1 METKAISWIFYTI
14 ELNEGMCL
22 CQCAGPTCMFCV
34 SFPEATVQGA
44 TIRFQ
49 MLVSATLHG
58 ATAQKLWDDI
68 FGLCLCLSHQFTQL
82 RFGNT
87 RRWWETLGD
96 ILNRDKSCDYTKW
109 GHLQFTMWVWAFG
122 WKFRAHP
129 LSWVTPTPART
140 EPLTENSLRL
150 LLALH

>member
-1 METKAISWIFYTI
+1 MKACVYVSV
-14 ELNEGMCL
+14 LVQPACSVCPSRKPLCRVLRSVSKCSCL
-22 CQCAGPTCMFCV
+22 PPYMV
-34 SFPEATVQGA
+34 P
-44 TIRFQ
+44 
-49 MLVSATLHG
+49 LH
-58 ATAQKLWDDI
+58 KNFWDDI

-140 EPLTENSLRL
+140 EPLTENSLPSSPGFTL
-150 LLALH
+150 TVSAKEPHSIV